1 MTRRDAEDRRRIV
14 TATKDYYDGP
24 ADEIYR
30 NIWGENVHIGYF
42 EEPAREDLPT
52 AMQRSNERMCDGV
65 DLGPA
70 TYVLDVGC
78 GYGAMARFLARRF
91 ACPVTAT
98 NISERELEWGRELTR
113 KQGLDDLVQFQY
125 ADFHELPFED
135 RDFDVYWSQ
144 EAFLHAADK
153 QLVIDEAARV
163 LNDDGV
169 IVLTDLLVRQGTPQ
183 DTRERIY
190 QRVNSPDMWDT
201 SDYREAFANAGLDLE
216 THQDWSDN
224 VAPTYAWVRD
234 QLEQR
239 RDEFEAKIGK
249 EVVDRTSQ
257 ALQFWVDCAEAGQIG
272 WEYFVARKRD

>member
-1 MTRRDAEDRRRIV
+1 MSPRDADDRRRIV
-14 TATKDYYDGP
+14 SATKDYYDGP
-24 ADEIYR
+24 ADVIYR

-42 EEPAREDLPT
+42 DDADVEDLPT
-52 AMQRSNERMCDGV
+52 AMRRSNERMCDGV

-78 GYGAMARFLARRF
+78 GYGALARFLARRF

-98 NISERELEWGRELTR
+98 NISERELEWGRELTEQ
-113 KQGLDDLVQFQY
+113 QGLDDKVEFQW
-125 ADFHELPFED
+125 ADFHELPFEEGA
-135 RDFDVYWSQ
+135 FDVYWSQ

-153 QLVIDEAARV
+153 QLVLDEAARV
-163 LNDDGV
+163 LNRDGV
-169 IVLTDLLVRQGTPQ
+169 VVVTDLLVRQGTPEA
-183 DTRERIY
+183 TRERIY

-201 SDYREAFANAGLDLE
+201 ADYKQAFEAAGLELE
-216 THQDWSDN
+216 AHHDWSVN

-234 QLEQR
+234 QLERR
-239 RDEFEAKIGK
+239 RDEFEAKIGQ

-257 ALQFWVDCAEAGQIG
+257 ALQFWVDCARAGQIG